1 MRIARTK
8 TAFYEMI
15 AQSKTEEANS
25 LNNNTDHN
33 VSRSH
38 LVLGPIPS
46 FFPFQ
51 NYLFHRAKAN
61 APVRKNYAAQLR
73 QLISR
78 LKADVP
84 LAQNQYDKV
93 KPYLSKML
101 WAVREGH
108 GSASERSVEQ
118 NGFSSLQQIME
129 ERCLLRYMLSTGRET
144 DIYKVCSFRLCRCI
158 CSWLQAAPMLDID
171 AAQRARSRQMAMLR
185 NAVNV
190 EREKHAPCMLCRQPF
205 SASQLVCVDV
215 NLGKSLPLPKND
227 DATNTPKQA
236 TRHIIERANDLPIFT
251 PSFTSDELDALG
263 TKLFNRQG
271 MEARIGR
278 YPALSQAFVTALYG
292 ATGVVPGAKSNISNS
307 EFRSPKIRKM
317 LEITLGAIR
326 NGEKIVIFS
335 QHVDSIKHV
344 SVILT
349 EDSLPHTKIV
359 RGDDV
364 AYQSTALHTFT
375 TQPSCNVLLLHS
387 GAAAAGLTLTC
398 AQNVILLE
406 PFVSSGDENQAFARC
421 HRMGQR
427 NDVKCF
433 ILYMKDSIEERM
445 LAYRTKESQFAKRGA
460 DVATTR
466 SSSMSSSAQAGNSS
480 DFICQ
485 RDESDLSV
493 LSDLKKE
500 RINDA
505 KLFFLCGL
513 REEERG

>member
-1 MRIARTK
+1 MHPC
-8 TAFYEMI
+8 E
-15 AQSKTEEANS
+15 
-25 LNNNTDHN
+25 
-33 VSRSH
+33 
-38 LVLGPIPS
+38 
-46 FFPFQ
+46 
-51 NYLFHRAKAN
+51 
-61 APVRKNYAAQLR
+61 NYAAQLR

-84 LAQNQYDKV
+84 RAQNQYDKV

-129 ERCLLRYMLSTGRET
+129 GKVPSCSICYQPVVRPTFTRCVHLGCAE
-144 DIYKVCSFRLCRCI
+144 CI

-215 NLGKSLPLPKND
+215 NLGTSLSPKTND
-227 DATNTPKQA
+227 GATNTPKQA
-236 TRHIIERANDLPIFT
+236 TRPVIERANDLPIFT
-251 PSFTSDELDALG
+251 PAFTSDELDGLG

-292 ATGVVPGAKSNISNS
+292 ATGVVPGAKSNLSNS

-344 SVILT
+344 SVIMT

-364 AYQSTALHTFT
+364 VYQSTALHTFT

-421 HRMGQR
+421 HRMGHETTS
-427 NDVKCF
+427 NALYF
-433 ILYMKDSIEERM
+433 I
-445 LAYRTKESQFAKRGA
+445 
-460 DVATTR
+460 
-466 SSSMSSSAQAGNSS
+466 
-480 DFICQ
+480 
-485 RDESDLSV
+485 
-493 LSDLKKE
+493 
-500 RINDA
+500 
-505 KLFFLCGL
+505 
-513 REEERG
+513 